1 MFGFLENQNDNMSE
15 SQAPSA
21 FRDLPAPKIVQNGD
35 IIPGRKRKRYP
46 QHFHEFFEQF
56 FSLNFR
62 NTFDA
67 RGF

>member
-35 IIPGRKRKRYP
+35 IIPGRKSKNLP
-46 QHFHEFFEQF
+46 QHFHDFFLTIF
-56 FSLNFR
+56 FLKF
-62 NTFDA
+62 
-67 RGF
+67 

>member
-35 IIPGRKRKRYP
+35 IIPGRKRKDT
-46 QHFHEFFEQF
+46 HNIFTIFSNNFFP
-56 FSLNFR
+56 
-62 NTFDA
+62 
-67 RGF
+67 

>member
-46 QHFHEFFEQF
+46 QHFHEFF
-56 FSLNFR
+56 
-62 NTFDA
+62 
-67 RGF
+67 